1 MKNNNFLTILQF
13 DSIIFKVYSINFQ
26 KIIDNYVAINIDNFI
41 LTIIKY
47 PTQMNKSLTLIA
59 LAALIAGAVYFTN

>member
-1 MKNNNFLTILQF
+1 M
-13 DSIIFKVYSINFQ
+13 IFKVYFIYFQ
-26 KIIDNYVAINIDNFI
+26 KIIDNYVAIYIDNFI
-41 LTIIKY
+41 FTIIKY

>member
-1 MKNNNFLTILQF
+1 LQF
-13 DSIIFKVYSINFQ
+13 ESIIFKVYSINFL
-26 KIIDNYVAINIDNFI
+26 KIIDNYVAIYIDNFI